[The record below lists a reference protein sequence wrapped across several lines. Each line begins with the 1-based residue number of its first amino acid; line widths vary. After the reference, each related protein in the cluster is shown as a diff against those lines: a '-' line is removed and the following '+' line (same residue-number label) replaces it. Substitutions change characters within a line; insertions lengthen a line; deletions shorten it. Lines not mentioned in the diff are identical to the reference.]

1 MHVCRGRPSGHGLL
15 TFPHRLRLHRSIA
28 VRHYVLTPPLAAVFL
43 LVLGTFSS
51 LGTGFCIFSFGLIQ
65 SFIMAGPVVDHD
77 SRRTRASFAD
87 TSANTN
93 QVMPIPSLSVPEA
106 YQTALEATSCG
117 IDFSPLETSYTWK
130 GLDSIAALGLSL
142 GAEEDNEPPVAAV
155 DFSYAAHQDY
165 HGDDHGLGLFGDA
178 SKPFH
183 RWIKTLQRRA
193 QRPRH
198 RRSRGCSAHARE
210 AFPGFLQDSFSP
222 PGHRK
227 SSSDSSFG
235 YVAAVRS
242 ASVSVA
248 GSVLTRSRR
257 NTIRSS
263 YHARTDRGSRASTS
277 GARLSEDST
286 CYERPLP
293 LDPAVKERLL
303 QRRRVIEELISTEES
318 YIGDLK
324 FLMNVSNPR
333 QPLNSTN

>member
-1 MHVCRGRPSGHGLL
+1 
-15 TFPHRLRLHRSIA
+15 
-28 VRHYVLTPPLAAVFL
+28 
-43 LVLGTFSS
+43 
-51 LGTGFCIFSFGLIQ
+51 
-65 SFIMAGPVVDHD
+65 MAGPVVDHD
-77 SRRTRASFAD
+77 SRRARASFAD
-87 TSANTN
+87 TSANSN
-93 QVMPIPSLSVPEA
+93 QVMPSRSASEA
-106 YQTALEATSCG
+106 YQTASEATSCG
-117 IDFSPLETSYTWK
+117 IDFSPLETSYAWK
-130 GLDSIAALGLSL
+130 GLDSVAALGLSL
-142 GAEEDNEPPVAAV
+142 GAEDNGPSVAAI

-165 HGDDHGLGLFGDA
+165 HGDDQGLGLFGDA

-183 RWIKTLQRRA
+183 RWIKTLHRRA

-248 GSVLTRSRR
+248 GSIMTRSRR
-257 NTIRSS
+257 NTMRSS

-277 GARLSEDST
+277 GARLSEDSM

-318 YIGDLK
+318 YIGDIK
-324 FLMNVSNPR
+324 FLMNVGYPR
-333 QPLNSTN
+333 RPLNPTY

>member
-1 MHVCRGRPSGHGLL
+1 MGFL
-15 TFPHRLRLHRSIA
+15 TFSHRLSLHRSIA
-28 VRHYVLTPPLAAVFL
+28 VRHYVLMPALAAVFL
-43 LVLGTFSS
+43 LILAPFWS
-51 LGTGFCIFSFGLIQ
+51 LGTGFCIFSFGLFQ
-65 SFIMAGPVVDHD
+65 SFIMAGSVVDHD
-77 SRRTRASFAD
+77 SRRTRASFTD
-87 TSANTN
+87 TSTN
-93 QVMPIPSLSVPEA
+93 NYQVMPSPSRSAPEA
-106 YQTALEATSCG
+106 YQTAFEATSCG
-117 IDFSPLETSYTWK
+117 IDFSPLETSYTWN
-130 GLDSIAALGLSL
+130 GLDRIAALGLSL
-142 GAEEDNEPPVAAV
+142 GAEEDELPVAAV

-248 GSVLTRSRR
+248 GSGVTRSRR
-257 NTIRSS
+257 NTTRSS

-277 GARLSEDST
+277 GARLSEDSM

-293 LDPAVKERLL
+293 LDPTVKERLL

-318 YIGDLK
+318 YIGDIK
-324 FLMNVSNPR
+324 FLMNVS
-333 QPLNSTN
+333 

>member
-1 MHVCRGRPSGHGLL
+1 
-15 TFPHRLRLHRSIA
+15 
-28 VRHYVLTPPLAAVFL
+28 
-43 LVLGTFSS
+43 
-51 LGTGFCIFSFGLIQ
+51 
-65 SFIMAGPVVDHD
+65 MAGPVADHD
-77 SRRTRASFAD
+77 SRRTRASFAE
-87 TSANTN
+87 TSANSN
-93 QVMPIPSLSVPEA
+93 QVMPSPSRSAPES
-106 YQTALEATSCG
+106 YQTASEATSCG
-117 IDFSPLETSYTWK
+117 IDFSPLETSYSWK

-142 GAEEDNEPPVAAV
+142 GAEEDKEPPVAAI
-155 DFSYAAHQDY
+155 DFSYAAHEDY

-242 ASVSVA
+242 ASVSVS
-248 GSVLTRSRR
+248 GSAMTRSRR
-257 NTIRSS
+257 NTMRSS
-263 YHARTDRGSRASTS
+263 CHARTDRGSRASTS
-277 GARLSEDST
+277 GPRLSEDSM
-286 CYERPLP
+286 CYERPSA

-318 YIGDLK
+318 YIGDIK
-324 FLMNVSNPR
+324 FLMNVGCPR
-333 QPLNSTN
+333 